1 MANFGWAYIN
11 CSGATDGASAG
22 PDYSLQFVTGAVG
35 GHTTGSAYL
44 TFYTGSTYSYAA
56 NTLVLTGTLLVT
68 GTISASHYHIE
79 DVAIIDATGSTYF
92 GNTND
97 DTHLRTGSL
106 LIATAAPDASTEGTL
121 VLSASATTE
130 RVYVR
135 GFGGR
140 YKSVTGASYTV
151 KDYDYIIGCSG
162 SADQTLYLPSAST
175 VGAGV
180 LMVVKDEY
188 NNRSA
193 TSVYV
198 SASLPAGG
206 FTIEDQA
213 YYQLNGT
220 MAAINLY
227 SDGTNWF
234 VF

>member
-11 CSGATDGASAG
+11 CSGANDGGSSG
-22 PDYSLQFVTGAVG
+22 PPYSLQFVTESGP
-35 GHTTGSAYL
+35 HTTGSSLLNY
-44 TFYTGSTYSYAA
+44 YTASTYSYAPS
-56 NTLVLTGTLLVT
+56 TLVLSGNLIVT
-68 GTISASHYHIE
+68 GAISASIYHIE
-79 DVAIIDATGSTYF
+79 DIATIDATGSTYF
-92 GNTND
+92 GDSND

-106 LIATAAPDASTEGTL
+106 VVTTAAPNATTDGTM
-121 VLSASATTE
+121 VLSASVTKE
-130 RVYVR
+130 RVFVR

-140 YKSVTGASYTV
+140 YHRVIATSYTV
-151 KDYDYIIGCSG
+151 KDYDYIIGCSASG
-162 SADQTLYLPSAST
+162 DQTLYLPSPST

-180 LMVVKDEY
+180 VMVVKDEY
-188 NNRSA
+188 RTRTA

-198 SASLPAGG
+198 SASNPAGT